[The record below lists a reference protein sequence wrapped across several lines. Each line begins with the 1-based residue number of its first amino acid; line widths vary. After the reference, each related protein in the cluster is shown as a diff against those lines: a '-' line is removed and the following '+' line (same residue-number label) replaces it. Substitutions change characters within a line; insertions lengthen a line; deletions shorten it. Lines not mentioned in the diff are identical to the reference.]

1 MFWYEK
7 KAEGKDVCVSTR
19 VRLARNL
26 KDFPFKARLTDEK
39 AAEIVNKLF
48 DIYNDQENY
57 TVTTMQDIGR
67 IDAESLAER
76 HYISRDFAK
85 STSPRLLV
93 RDDSRDIAIMVG
105 EEDHLRI
112 QCIKNGYALE
122 EAFRATMEEE
132 AFLDSRLD
140 FAFSESL
147 GYLTHCPT
155 NLGTALRISVMM
167 HLPALTAAG
176 RMEALTQ
183 QLQKIGVTVRG
194 LYGEGSR
201 ADAALYQISN
211 QVTMGITEEETL
223 RKMSKIIGQIADT
236 ERAMRTSYDE
246 ETSEKLLDRAQ
257 RSEGILRT
265 ARLVSSS
272 EFLSLYNAARL
283 GCMIGNTS
291 SLTPEL
297 LDSLLFAV
305 MPATME
311 LAGYRDTA
319 TTLPK
324 EMQRDKNRAVLIQKT
339 IAAYGK
345 GGTKKTRSTPSDK
358 ERKSKKTPDEA

>member
-7 KAEGKDVCVSTR
+7 KAEGKDVVVSTR

-26 KDFPFKARLTDEK
+26 KDYPFKARLSDEK
-39 AAEIVNKLF
+39 AAEIVNQLF
-48 DIYNDQENY
+48 DLYKDRPGY
-57 TVTTMQDIGR
+57 TLTTMQDIGR

-85 STSPRLLV
+85 SNTPRLLI
-93 RDDSRDIAIMVG
+93 RDDKRDIAIMVG

-122 EAFRATMEEE
+122 EAFNATMEEE
-132 AFLDSRLD
+132 KMLDSQIA
-140 FAFSESL
+140 FAFSEKL

-155 NLGTALRISVMM
+155 NLGTGMRISVMM
-167 HLPALTAAG
+167 HLPALTMAG

-183 QLQKIGVTVRG
+183 QLQKLGIVVRG

-223 RKMSKIIGQIADT
+223 KKMTEIIRQISDT
-236 ERAMRTSYDE
+236 ERSMRTAYDE
-246 ETSEKLLDRAQ
+246 ETTEKLLDRAQ
-257 RSEGILRT
+257 RADGILRT
-265 ARLVSSS
+265 ARLISSS

-283 GCMIGNTS
+283 GCMIGNTT
-291 SLTPEL
+291 SLSPEL
-297 LDSLLFAV
+297 LDRLLFAV

-311 LAGYRDTA
+311 LSGYRDTV
-319 TTLPK
+319 TSLPK
-324 EMQRDKNRAVLIQKT
+324 EMQRDKNRAILIQKT
-339 IAAYGK
+339 ISAREKSASRK
-345 GGTKKTRSTPSDK
+345 TKTTDSDK
-358 ERKSKKTPDEA
+358 KDS

>member
-7 KAEGKDVCVSTR
+7 KAKGKDVVVSTR

-26 KDFPFKARLTDEK
+26 KDYPFSARLTDAK
-39 AAEIVNKLF
+39 AAEIVEKLS
-48 DIYNDQENY
+48 DIYKDRTEY
-57 TVTTMQDIGR
+57 TLTTMQDIGR
-67 IDAESLAER
+67 INAESLAEQ

-112 QCIKNGYALE
+112 QCIKNGFALD
-122 EAFRATMEEE
+122 EAFNATMEEE
-132 AFLDSRLD
+132 QFLDGALT
-140 FAFSESL
+140 FAFSEKL

-155 NLGTALRISVMM
+155 NLGTAMRISVMM
-167 HLPALTAAG
+167 HLPTLTMAG

-183 QLQKIGVTVRG
+183 QLQKLGVVVRG

-223 RKMSKIIGQIADT
+223 KKMKEIIGQISDT
-236 ERAMRTSYDE
+236 ERSMRASYDE
-246 ETSEKLLDRAQ
+246 ESTEKLLDRAQ
-257 RSEGILRT
+257 RADGLLRN
-265 ARLVSSS
+265 ARLISSS

-283 GCMIGNTS
+283 GCMIGNTTTLS
-291 SLTPEL
+291 PEL
-297 LDSLLFAV
+297 LDRLLFAV
-305 MPATME
+305 MPATMT
-311 LAGYRDTA
+311 LSGYRDTDSS
-319 TTLPK
+319 LSK

-339 IAAYGK
+339 IAAREKSGA
-345 GGTKKTRSTPSDK
+345 KKTKAASSDK
-358 ERKSKKTPDEA
+358 KES

>member
-7 KAEGKDVCVSTR
+7 NAEGKDVCVSTR

-26 KDFPFKARLTDEK
+26 KDYPFKARLNDEK
-39 AAEIVNKLF
+39 AKEIIDKLF
-48 DIYNDQENY
+48 NIYKDNQNY
-57 TVTTMQDIGR
+57 TLTTMQDIGR

-85 STSPRLLV
+85 SALPRLLV
-93 RDDSRDIAIMVG
+93 RDEARDISIMVV

-112 QCIKNGYALE
+112 QCIKNGFALE
-122 EAFRATMEEE
+122 EAFKQTLEEE
-132 AFLDSRLD
+132 RILDKSLD
-140 FAFSESL
+140 FAYSEKL

-155 NLGTALRISVMM
+155 NLGTAMRISVMM
-167 HLPALTAAG
+167 HLPALTMAG

-183 QLQKIGVTVRG
+183 QLQKLGIAVRG

-223 RKMSKIIGQIADT
+223 KKMKEIIGQISDT
-236 ERAMRTSYDE
+236 ERSMRASYDE
-246 ETSEKLLDRAQ
+246 ETTEKLLDRAQ
-257 RSEGILRT
+257 RADGILRT
-265 ARLVSSS
+265 ARLISSS

-283 GCMIGNTS
+283 GCMIGNTTA
-291 SLTPEL
+291 LTPEI
-297 LDSLLFAV
+297 LDRLLFAV

-311 LAGYRDTA
+311 LSGYRDNA
-319 TTLPK
+319 SSLPK

-339 IAAYGK
+339 IAAKPKSGA
-345 GGTKKTRSTPSDK
+345 KKTKTASSDK
-358 ERKSKKTPDEA
+358 SEKKDS

>member
-7 KAEGKDVCVSTR
+7 KADGKDVVVSTR

-26 KDFPFKARLTDEK
+26 KDYPFKACLTDEK

-48 DIYNDQENY
+48 DIYKDRSGY
-57 TVTTMQDIGR
+57 TLTTMQDIGR

-85 STSPRLLV
+85 STAPRLLV
-93 RDDSRDIAIMVG
+93 RDESRDIAVMVV

-112 QCIKNGYALE
+112 QCIKNGFALE
-122 EAFRATMEEE
+122 DAFGAAMEEE
-132 AFLDSRLD
+132 KMLDEKLS
-140 FAFSESL
+140 FAFSEQW

-155 NLGTALRISVMM
+155 NLGTGMRISVMM
-167 HLPALTAAG
+167 HLPALTMAG

-183 QLQKIGVTVRG
+183 QLQKLGVAVRG

-223 RKMSKIIGQIADT
+223 QKMKEIIGQISDT
-236 ERAMRTSYDE
+236 ERSMRASYDE
-246 ETSEKLLDRAQ
+246 ETVEKLLDRAQ
-257 RSEGILRT
+257 RADGILRT
-265 ARLVSSS
+265 ARLISSS

-283 GCMIGNTS
+283 GCTIGNNTS
-291 SLTPEL
+291 LSPEL
-297 LDSLLFAV
+297 LDRLLFAV

-311 LAGYRDTA
+311 LSGYRDTA
-319 TTLPK
+319 SSLPK
-324 EMQRDKNRAVLIQKT
+324 DMQRDKNRAVLIQKT
-339 IAAYGK
+339 ISAK
-345 GGTKKTRSTPSDK
+345 SK
-358 ERKSKKTPDEA
+358 EAPRKSKEAASEEKDS